1 MEETIEH
8 QEDLFINSPFNKHI
22 GIEVKHFLEG
32 DVVLQLTIK
41 DSHLNVNDTAHGGVY
56 FSLLDSV
63 MGATVRSTVKNPIT
77 TISMNINYFSP
88 IKEQD
93 IITATA
99 KIIQKGNSIVT
110 AEGEVSDKSG
120 KVVSKAIGTFKI
132 MRHLKKGA
140 IENNE
145 E

>member
-8 QEDLFINSPFNKHI
+8 QEDLFINSPFNKHL
-22 GIEVKHFLEG
+22 GMKVKHFSEG

-93 IITATA
+93 IVTAKA

-110 AEGEVSDKSG
+110 AEGEISDETG
-120 KVVSKAIGTFKI
+120 KVISKAIGTFKI
-132 MRHLKKGA
+132 MRHLKKEA
-140 IENNE
+140 IETNE